1 MDHGTWNIDDWLA
14 SASSDS
20 GRHQSQANLPSSD
33 STTIS
38 LTTRVRKTRGV
49 VIPRAAPAAAAAA
62 AAAATITFIALDR
75 LSVAM
80 ASTAKSRWA
89 DTEEDAELQA
99 KLRQER
105 EEKRRRK
112 AERARR
118 MEADRQAASAPAHD
132 GHDQHRDDAR
142 PSKRQ
147 RLDDDRHDRHDRAQP
162 DTQATKLLRFE
173 HAPAWSHSRSVEN
186 YEKLNDIE
194 EGTYGWVARGVQRST
209 GKVVALKRLK
219 LEPADPNGLPVTG
232 LREIQILQDCSHP
245 NVVALEEVVIGDD
258 VARLDNSVFLVL
270 EFVEH
275 DLKGILEDM
284 PEPFLSSEI
293 KRLLLQLTAGV
304 SYLHENWILH
314 RDLKTSNLLLNNRGQ
329 LKIADFG
336 MARYVGDPPPP
347 KLTQLVVTLWYRA
360 PELLLG
366 AKTYDAA
373 VDMWSVGCIFGELI
387 TREPLLQGTNEVD
400 QMSKIFALCG
410 VPTEDTWPGFRKLPN
425 APSLKLPASAAKS
438 AASPGPAPPA
448 PPPPTGSS
456 LIRARFPSMTTAGA
470 ALLNALLSLDPQRRP
485 SAKSMLQHEYFGQD
499 PKPKPESLFPTF
511 PSKAGQERRRRRH
524 EPHAPVR
531 GDAIHLGDVDL
542 RGIFQ
547 GRDRE
552 ERGAGFTLRMV

>member
-1 MDHGTWNIDDWLA
+1 
-14 SASSDS
+14 
-20 GRHQSQANLPSSD
+20 
-33 STTIS
+33 
-38 LTTRVRKTRGV
+38 
-49 VIPRAAPAAAAAA
+49 
-62 AAAATITFIALDR
+62 
-75 LSVAM
+75 M

-99 KLRQER
+99 KLRQEK

-112 AERARR
+112 AEKAEKARR
-118 MEADRQAASAPAHD
+118 IEADRQAQAATAVSAASPH
-132 GHDQHRDDAR
+132 GHSQHHDDAR

-147 RLDDDRHDRHDRAQP
+147 RLAHDEEEQT
-162 DTQATKLLRFE
+162 DTAAAATTKLLRFE
-173 HAPAWSHSRSVEN
+173 HAPSWSHSRSVEN
-186 YEKLNDIE
+186 YDKLNDIE

-219 LEPADPNGLPVTG
+219 LEAPDRGGLPVTG
-232 LREIQILQDCSHP
+232 LREIQILQDCNHP
-245 NVVALEEVVIGDD
+245 NVVRLEEVVIGDD
-258 VARLDNSVFLVL
+258 IGRLDNSVFLVL

-275 DLKGILEDM
+275 DLKSILEDM
-284 PEPFLSSEI
+284 PQPFLSSEV

-347 KLTQLVVTLWYRA
+347 RLTQLVVTLWYRA
-360 PELLLG
+360 PELILG
-366 AKTYDAA
+366 ATTYDTA

-387 TREPLLQGTNEVD
+387 NREPLLQGNNEVE
-400 QMSKIFALCG
+400 QLAKIFELCG
-410 VPTEDTWPGFRKLPN
+410 MPTEETWPGFRKLPN
-425 APSLKLPASAAKS
+425 APSLKLPIASAAGPQP
-438 AASPGPAPPA
+438 ASSSSSSLT
-448 PPPPTGSS
+448 TGSV
-456 LIRARFPSMTTAGA
+456 IRARFPYMTTAGSS
-470 ALLNALLSLDPQRRP
+470 LLSALLSLDPQRRP

-499 PKPKPESLFPTF
+499 PKPKPESMFPTF

-524 EPHAPVR
+524 EPNAPVR
-531 GDAIHLGDVDL
+531 GEAIQLGDVDL

-547 GRDRE
+547 GRDKE